1 MNIFKNILMETL
13 NCIKL
18 NCIELYYIKEVY

>member
-1 MNIFKNILMETL
+1 METL

>member
-1 MNIFKNILMETL
+1 METL
-13 NCIKL
+13 NYIKL